1 MKAVGVWFLCRV
13 TQRYLYLLRNDNR
26 NPGTWGLP
34 GGKVEAGETLLGG
47 MERECTEELGHFPD
61 YQRLIPLERFTSA
74 DGVFEY
80 NTWVC
85 VIDREFCPDLNHEH
99 LGYAWIESG
108 TWPRPMHPGLWS
120 TVNIEAIQQ
129 KLAAV
134 EQSLLV

>member
-1 MKAVGVWFLCRV
+1 
-13 TQRYLYLLRNDNR
+13 
-26 NPGTWGLP
+26 
-34 GGKVEAGETLLGG
+34 
-47 MERECTEELGHFPD
+47 MERECTEELGHFPA

-85 VIDREFCPDLNHEH
+85 VVDQEFRPDLNHEH

-108 TWPRPMHPGLWS
+108 TWPRPMHPGLWN

-134 EQSLLV
+134 EQALPV